1 MRKAVSDLN
10 QTIVM
15 VTHDAGNASYAD
27 RIVFLKDG
35 KIAGEMFEPTPD
47 RVLDYLKHL
56 GE

>member
-1 MRKAVSDLN
+1 
-10 QTIVM
+10 
-15 VTHDAGNASYAD
+15 
-27 RIVFLKDG
+27 LKDG